1 MAGSSRRSRD
11 DKLMS
16 SVSMLSEP
24 TQLVME
30 IYWNRLII
38 DIYYHCYCCNIS
50 DQTFTI
56 LGLLDNIRSNRSRGK
71 LYELDFDYMH
81 LSLRI
86 AFRHI
91 FMSIFQQ

>member
-38 DIYYHCYCCNIS
+38 DIYYY
-50 DQTFTI
+50 
-56 LGLLDNIRSNRSRGK
+56 
-71 LYELDFDYMH
+71 
-81 LSLRI
+81 
-86 AFRHI
+86 
-91 FMSIFQQ
+91 